1 MQHVLLENGNVLN
14 IMRNNF
20 ELTENEKLA
29 RQISGLEGADYFA
42 MGSDYDL
49 DKMIDNHHR
58 EKWNESIQEIED
70 KFNGHEERLQQVA
83 DEYAKKLDK
92 VQIMPIGNYVIV
104 KPYNENPFQKVE
116 VSKIGLLVSTG
127 GLIPEYKNSD
137 SGEME
142 EAEQYIITGV
152 VVATGPECKWL
163 KDGDTI
169 MWTKPSEVNIPFY
182 NFGFRLVN
190 ETRAL
195 CVINDDLNERFKRQE

>member
-1 MQHVLLENGNVLN
+1 
-14 IMRNNF
+14 
-20 ELTENEKLA
+20 
-29 RQISGLEGADYFA
+29 
-42 MGSDYDL
+42 
-49 DKMIDNHHR
+49 
-58 EKWNESIQEIED
+58 
-70 KFNGHEERLQQVA
+70 
-83 DEYAKKLDK
+83 
-92 VQIMPIGNYVIV
+92 
-104 KPYNENPFQKVE
+104 
-116 VSKIGLLVSTG
+116 
-127 GLIPEYKNSD
+127 
-137 SGEME
+137 ME

>member
-58 EKWNESIQEIED
+58 EKWNDSIQEIED
-70 KFNGHEERLQQVA
+70 KCNGHGERLQQVA

-116 VSKIGLLVSTG
+116 VSKSGLIVSTG

>member
-1 MQHVLLENGNVLN
+1 
-14 IMRNNF
+14 MRNNF

-42 MGSDYDL
+42 MGNDYDL

-58 EKWNESIQEIED
+58 EKWNDSIQEIED

-116 VSKIGLLVSTG
+116 VSKSGLIVSTG

-142 EAEQYIITGV
+142 EAEQYIITGLLNLLLHLV
-152 VVATGPECKWL
+152 LLLNVMFSLLTLLVFLLLFLLTSTQKELESFLMKKLLLRFL
-163 KDGDTI
+163 KRWI
-169 MWTKPSEVNIPFY
+169 SVFLPSSN
-182 NFGFRLVN
+182 
-190 ETRAL
+190 L
-195 CVINDDLNERFKRQE
+195 CISKR